1 MYRLSGFFCV
11 FLQGMRKFLVIT
23 LMFLAGAL
31 NSTAR
36 DWYAEAEELY
46 YANRYPEAIR
56 VAQEGASQSGITEE
70 QAVEF
75 WSILGS
81 CYARLGAFDKAAEY
95 MIRCYRYDKAQGE
108 QKGLTS
114 SLINLASMYVYAG
127 EPELAL
133 DYALEA
139 IANEQLLDRPDKLAM
154 AYGKAC
160 DVYHALGADSTAL
173 HFADRAVAIAQQQN
187 NRLGQAIRR
196 SQRAYPLS
204 ALGRHEAALA
214 DLRFSEDVF
223 RDNDA
228 RQSLAIVCFQLAQE
242 YGRKGGSKTLE
253 QKYLQ
258 EAASIARALNDQ
270 PLLQKICSRLAA
282 SLRES
287 HPAEAYGYLEEAAR
301 LQEEIADS
309 KRNNALELFNVEYET
324 ARREAT
330 IAAQQEDI
338 AQKRLQ
344 RDILL
349 ILLLL
354 LIAAACVTVI
364 FAVRQHRSERRLRQS
379 NAQKDFLLKVIS
391 HDIHSPAVAQLRG
404 IQMIRESVASLSPEQ
419 MNEVFLQLE
428 RQAESEV
435 ELIENVL
442 RWAKRKVGNGATE
455 SVRFS
460 LPELV
465 RETLTQYAGAAEL
478 KEIHLSLESPKE
490 VSVCTNRNNLALVL
504 RNLLSNAVKFSYRG
518 GDVLVR
524 IEPNAEG
531 AAVSVV
537 DHGVGIPQ
545 DKLPQIFSSDSPWR
559 RAGTDGEPSNG
570 LGLAVSRDLIEES
583 GGKLLVE
590 SGEGSGS
597 VFTILIVNTP
607 ENG

>member
-1 MYRLSGFFCV
+1 
-11 FLQGMRKFLVIT
+11 MRSA
-23 LMFLAGAL
+23 AG
-31 NSTAR
+31 
-36 DWYAEAEELY
+36 
-46 YANRYPEAIR
+46 
-56 VAQEGASQSGITEE
+56 
-70 QAVEF
+70 
-75 WSILGS
+75 
-81 CYARLGAFDKAAEY
+81 C
-95 MIRCYRYDKAQGE
+95 
-108 QKGLTS
+108 
-114 SLINLASMYVYAG
+114 
-127 EPELAL
+127 
-133 DYALEA
+133 
-139 IANEQLLDRPDKLAM
+139 
-154 AYGKAC
+154 
-160 DVYHALGADSTAL
+160 
-173 HFADRAVAIAQQQN
+173 
-187 NRLGQAIRR
+187 
-196 SQRAYPLS
+196 
-204 ALGRHEAALA
+204 
-214 DLRFSEDVF
+214 
-223 RDNDA
+223 
-228 RQSLAIVCFQLAQE
+228 
-242 YGRKGGSKTLE
+242 
-253 QKYLQ
+253 
-258 EAASIARALNDQ
+258 
-270 PLLQKICSRLAA
+270 
-282 SLRES
+282 
-287 HPAEAYGYLEEAAR
+287 EEASSS
-301 LQEEIADS
+301 EPT
-309 KRNNALELFNVEYET
+309 K
-324 ARREAT
+324 T
-330 IAAQQEDI
+330 ILPFSI
-338 AQKRLQ
+338 PT
-344 RDILL
+344 
-349 ILLLL
+349 
-354 LIAAACVTVI
+354 ACVTVV
-364 FAVRQHRSERRLRQS
+364 FAFRQHRSERRLRQS

-478 KEIHLSLESPKE
+478 KEIHLSLESPE
-490 VSVCTNRNNLALVL
+490 EASVCTNRNNLALVL

-545 DKLPQIFSSDSPWR
+545 DKLAQIFNADSTWR

>member
-1 MYRLSGFFCV
+1 
-11 FLQGMRKFLVIT
+11 MRKLFVII
-23 LMFLAGAL
+23 LLLFAGAL
-31 NSTAR
+31 NSAAR

-46 YANRYPEAIR
+46 YANKYAEAIR
-56 VAQEGASQSGITEE
+56 VAQEGASQPGITEE
-70 QAVEF
+70 QSVEF

-81 CYARLGAFDKAAEY
+81 SYARLGAFDKAAEY
-95 MIRCYRYDKAQGE
+95 MIRCYRYDKEQGE

-127 EPELAL
+127 EPSMAV

-139 IANEQLLDRPDKLAM
+139 IANEEMLQRPDKLAM

-173 HFADRAVAIAQQQN
+173 HFADKAVEIARQQPD
-187 NRLGQAIRR
+187 RLGQAIRR

-214 DLRFSEDVF
+214 DLRFAEDVF
-223 RDNDA
+223 RDQEA

-242 YGRKGGSKTLE
+242 YGIKGGSKNLE
-253 QKYLQ
+253 QKYLR
-258 EAASIARALNDQ
+258 EAAALSRELNDL
-270 PLLQKICSRLAA
+270 PLLQKVCARMAA
-282 SLRES
+282 SLRETR
-287 HPAEAYGYLEEAAR
+287 PAEALSYLEEAAR
-301 LQEEIADS
+301 LQEAIRNT
-309 KRNNALELFNVEYET
+309 KRDNALELFNVEYET

-338 AQKRLQ
+338 IRKSRQ
-344 RDILL
+344 RNLL
-349 ILLLL
+349 LAALLL
-354 LIAAACVTVI
+354 LIVAACVTVI

-404 IQMIRESVASLSPEQ
+404 IQMIRENAASLSQDQ
-419 MNEVFLQLE
+419 MNDVFLQLE

-435 ELIENVL
+435 ELIDNVL
-442 RWAKRKVGNGATE
+442 RWAKRKAGNGATE

-465 RETLTQYAGAAEL
+465 RETLLQYAGAAEL
-478 KEIHLSLESPKE
+478 KEIHLSLESPEE

-518 GDVLVR
+518 GKVNVR
-524 IEPNAEG
+524 IEPKPDG
-531 AAVSVV
+531 AAISVI

-545 DKLPQIFSSDSPWR
+545 DKLARIFNADSTWR
-559 RAGTDGEPSNG
+559 RTGTDGEPSNG

-597 VFTILIVNTP
+597 IFTILIVNTP

>member
-1 MYRLSGFFCV
+1 MYPRSGFFCV
-11 FLQGMRKFLVIT
+11 LLQGMRKVLVIT
-23 LMFLAGAL
+23 LIFLAVAL
-31 NSTAR
+31 SGSAR

-56 VAQEGASQSGITEE
+56 VAQEGAAQPGVTEE
-70 QAVEF
+70 DAVEL

-95 MIRCYRYDKAQGE
+95 MIRCYRYDKSQGE

-127 EPELAL
+127 EPNLAV

-139 IANEQLLDRPDKLAM
+139 IANEVMLDRPDKLAM

-173 HFADRAVAIAQQQN
+173 HFADQAVEIARRQPD
-187 NRLGQAIRR
+187 RLGQAIRR

-214 DLRFSEDVF
+214 DLRFAEDVF
-223 RDNDA
+223 RDQDA
-228 RQSLAIVCFQLAQE
+228 RQSLAIVCFQLGQE
-242 YGRKGGSKTLE
+242 YGRQRGVKTLE
-253 QKYLQ
+253 QKYLR
-258 EAASIARALNDQ
+258 EAAKLARELNDQ
-270 PLLQKICSRLAA
+270 PLLQKVCNRLAA

-287 HPAEAYGYLEEAAR
+287 RPAEAYGYLEEAVR
-301 LQEEIADS
+301 LQEEIAAS
-309 KRNNALELFNVEYET
+309 KRDNALALFNVEYET

-330 IAAQQEDI
+330 IAAQREDI
-338 AQKRLQ
+338 AHKRLQ
-344 RDILL
+344 RNILL

-354 LIAAACVTVI
+354 LIAAACVTVV
-364 FAVRQHRSERRLRQS
+364 FAVRQRRSERRLRQS

-404 IQMIRESVASLSPEQ
+404 IQMIRESAASLSPDQ
-419 MNEVFLQLE
+419 MKDVFLQLE

-435 ELIENVL
+435 ELIENML
-442 RWAKRKVGNGATE
+442 RWAKRKTASGTAE
-455 SVRFS
+455 SVRFI

-465 RETLTQYAGAAEL
+465 RETLAQYAGAAEL
-478 KEIHLSLESPKE
+478 KEITLTLESPEE
-490 VSVCTNRNNLALVL
+490 VSVCTIRNNLALVL
-504 RNLLSNAVKFSYRG
+504 RNLLSNAIKFSYRG
-518 GDVLVR
+518 GEIRIR
-524 IEPNAEG
+524 IEPAVDG
-531 AAVSVV
+531 ATIAVI

-545 DKLPQIFSSDSPWR
+545 DKLARIFSADSTWR
-559 RAGTDGEPSNG
+559 RTGTDGEPSNG

-583 GGKLLVE
+583 GGKLTAE
-590 SGEGSGS
+590 SEEGVGS
-597 VFTILIVNTP
+597 VFTILITNTP